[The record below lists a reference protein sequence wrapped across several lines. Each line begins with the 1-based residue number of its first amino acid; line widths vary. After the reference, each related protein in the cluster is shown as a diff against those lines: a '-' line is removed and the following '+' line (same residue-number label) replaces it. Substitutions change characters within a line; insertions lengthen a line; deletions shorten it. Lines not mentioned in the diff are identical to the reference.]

1 MRLLVSTGIV
11 CLLVG
16 FNVGCASLV
25 EITPR
30 EMDTVS
36 EARTWSFLRHE
47 PPLAVSDAASAPEFT
62 YRVTSPNHDAR
73 SFDAK
78 IASHIERELEQ
89 RGFVQVAADADLY
102 VDYQLTLTPLS
113 RWVEVPF
120 AQRFVPSFS
129 TSNSYIIE
137 GTNLQ
142 RRDSQE
148 LKLEID
154 FRERRGRIVWRAE
167 GARSIADGGKV
178 YLQDDVAA
186 VLDRLPASSVTLQ
199 TR

>member
-1 MRLLVSTGIV
+1 
-11 CLLVG
+11 
-16 FNVGCASLV
+16 
-25 EITPR
+25 
-30 EMDTVS
+30 
-36 EARTWSFLRHE
+36 
-47 PPLAVSDAASAPEFT
+47 
-62 YRVTSPNHDAR
+62 
-73 SFDAK
+73 
-78 IASHIERELEQ
+78 
-89 RGFVQVAADADLY
+89 
-102 VDYQLTLTPLS
+102 
-113 RWVEVPF
+113 
-120 AQRFVPSFS
+120 RFVPSFS